1 MKELVFILLVSV
13 GCYAQEFT
21 GKWHVVVFE
30 DQKVYANKLKDSI
43 VIKDPHQHE
52 TATDF
57 KKLAEEYIYK
67 STLTFYDNGTV
78 ETFDPLKGSTASQYE
93 IDRINKQIITIEK
106 NGKREEASYTFE
118 NGILF
123 IHPSNHNATT
133 IIGFMKE

>member
-1 MKELVFILLVSV
+1 MKKNIVLLLLSV

-43 VIKDPHQHE
+43 VVKDPHQHE
-52 TATDF
+52 SATDF
-57 KKLAEEYIYK
+57 KKLAEEYVYK

-78 ETFDPLKGSTASQYE
+78 ETFDPLTGSKTSRYE
-93 IDRINKQIITIEK
+93 IDRAHQRFITIEK
-106 NGKREEASYTFE
+106 NGKREEATYTFE

-123 IHPSNHNATT
+123 IHPSKHTT
-133 IIGFMKE
+133 TLIGFMKE

>member
-1 MKELVFILLVSV
+1 MKKNIVLLLLSV

-43 VIKDPHQHE
+43 VVKDPHQHE
-52 TATDF
+52 SATDF
-57 KKLAEEYIYK
+57 KKLAEEYVYK

-78 ETFDPLKGSTASQYE
+78 ETFDPLTGTTSSRYE
-93 IDRINKQIITIEK
+93 IDRTHQRFITIEK
-106 NGKREEASYTFE
+106 NGKREEATYTFE

-123 IHPSNHNATT
+123 IHPSKHTT
-133 IIGFMKE
+133 TLIGFMKE